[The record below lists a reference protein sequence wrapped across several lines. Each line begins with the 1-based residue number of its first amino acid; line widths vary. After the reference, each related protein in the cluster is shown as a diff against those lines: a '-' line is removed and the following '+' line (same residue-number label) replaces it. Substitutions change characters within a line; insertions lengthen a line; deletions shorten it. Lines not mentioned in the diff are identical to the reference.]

1 MKGHKSGKIVLWIF
15 SVMFILGSLGG
26 FSSGQVIAGI
36 ALMLFGLSLCPL
48 IWKLVEKMGGNNIKR
63 LKIVFPIFFFVLSMV
78 TMGSVPEDKQK
89 TKDVITTE
97 QATAKVT
104 EVQSESVTQSEI
116 QPITTAP
123 TEKSTENETTEETQA
138 LTETEPPVNHGVA
151 VHFIDVGQADCIL
164 IESNK
169 HFMLVDAGNND
180 DADTIVSYLNEQGV
194 KKLDYVIGTH
204 PHEDHI
210 GSLDTVINT
219 YDIGTLIMT
228 PKVDTTKTF
237 EDVVTAIKNKGLNV
251 IAPVTGKTYY
261 IGDSTFTILSPGS
274 NKDYG
279 DEYNNWSVGIK
290 LTNGSKSFVMC
301 GDAGAE
307 AEQDILKAGIDL
319 RSDVLKLGDHG
330 SDTSTID
337 SFLDIVQPKYAV
349 ISCGKDN
356 AYGYPHQETMNKMVS
371 RNIEVFRTD
380 EQGTIIASCDGNSIT
395 WNNNPSTSMASGKQ
409 TESAQTEIMQ
419 TDPIIPETQATE
431 PVTEAQPVGMD
442 YIININTGKFHYPS
456 CSSVK
461 QMNESNKKFYNGSSD
476 DLVSQ
481 GYSPCGRCKP

>member
-104 EVQSESVTQSEI
+104 EVQSESVTQSET
-116 QPITTAP
+116 QPITAAP

-194 KKLDYVIGTH
+194 KKLDYVVGTQ

-261 IGDSTFTILSPGS
+261 IGDSTFTILSPDPNS
-274 NKDYG
+274 DYG

-290 LTNGSKSFVMC
+290 LTNGSKSFVMF

-319 RSDVLKLGDHG
+319 RADVLKLGDHG

-356 AYGYPHQETMNKMVS
+356 AYGYPHQETMDKMVS

-380 EQGTIIASCDGNSIT
+380 EQRTIIASCMVIALPGIIIRVRPWLPAN
-395 WNNNPSTSMASGKQ
+395 KQ
-409 TESAQTEIMQ
+409 N
-419 TDPIIPETQATE
+419 
-431 PVTEAQPVGMD
+431 QPRQ
-442 YIININTGKFHYPS
+442 K
-456 CSSVK
+456 
-461 QMNESNKKFYNGSSD
+461 
-476 DLVSQ
+476 
-481 GYSPCGRCKP
+481 